1 MKLAVELEFSDE
13 RAAEALQWLQ
23 SLPSGIAA
31 RLRGKGSKLAE
42 ESAAT
47 ALESGEELSKAA
59 QKALL
64 YEVFGGW
71 QSEAGGEEMVRQ
83 IYEDRRDEPREVN
96 L

>member
-13 RAAEALQWLQ
+13 RAAQALQWLQ

-31 RLRGKGSKLAE
+31 RLRGKGSRLAE
-42 ESAAT
+42 ESAA
-47 ALESGEELSKAA
+47 ARESDEELSEAA

-64 YEVFGGW
+64 YKVFGGW